1 MMCVGRRGKALAL
14 LYNPPTLS
22 RGRATGSDLECPHPL
37 GANGID
43 AGTLE
48 QYFLCPR
55 LFRFVTSV
63 CIR

>member
-1 MMCVGRRGKALAL
+1 MCVARRDGTLAL

-22 RGRATGSDLECPHPL
+22 RGRATGSDLECGHPL

-48 QYFLCPR
+48 HYFLCSR
-55 LFRFVTSV
+55 LCRFVIGL